1 MKKNENF
8 SILVEAKN
16 VNNKKNARITAQK
29 ILQKYKRMKISKKTY
44 LVNEEDIETI
54 DYNDP
59 EEDLF
64 EGESIVKAAN
74 KVLDYEG
81 FKRNQEKLLKNSSK
95 KSNKSAQIT
104 AEKILQKYKI
114 LKKPKKTFL
123 VDEKDL
129 ETIVYDPEEQEDLF
143 IGERI
148 LAAANKVL
156 DFEEFKKQQAKAIG
170 NYNQDL
176 LKKCRNNEL
185 YR

>member
-1 MKKNENF
+1 
-8 SILVEAKN
+8 
-16 VNNKKNARITAQK
+16 
-29 ILQKYKRMKISKKTY
+29 MKISKKTY

-129 ETIVYDPEEQEDLF
+129 ETIVYKKTCLL
-143 IGERI
+143 EREFSQLQIKYLI
-148 LAAANKVL
+148 LKSLKNSKR
-156 DFEEFKKQQAKAIG
+156 KQLAIITKI
-170 NYNQDL
+170 Y
-176 LKKCRNNEL
+176 
-185 YR
+185 

>member
-1 MKKNENF
+1 M
-8 SILVEAKN
+8 
-16 VNNKKNARITAQK
+16 
-29 ILQKYKRMKISKKTY
+29 
-44 LVNEEDIETI
+44 
-54 DYNDP
+54 
-59 EEDLF
+59 
-64 EGESIVKAAN
+64 
-74 KVLDYEG
+74 
-81 FKRNQEKLLKNSSK
+81 
-95 KSNKSAQIT
+95 
-104 AEKILQKYKI
+104 QKYKI

-176 LKKCRNNEL
+176 LKNAETMNYIDDINLNDVKDNKDL
-185 YR
+185 KIISKKVIKKYRKLRKRKAASQEKKVKEIIDRFNLLTKKRKRQVDKAAPLASKNISKKYKNIRFH

>member
-1 MKKNENF
+1 M
-8 SILVEAKN
+8 
-16 VNNKKNARITAQK
+16 
-29 ILQKYKRMKISKKTY
+29 
-44 LVNEEDIETI
+44 
-54 DYNDP
+54 
-59 EEDLF
+59 
-64 EGESIVKAAN
+64 
-74 KVLDYEG
+74 LDYEG

-156 DFEEFKKQQAKAIG
+156 DF
-170 NYNQDL
+170 
-176 LKKCRNNEL
+176 
-185 YR
+185 